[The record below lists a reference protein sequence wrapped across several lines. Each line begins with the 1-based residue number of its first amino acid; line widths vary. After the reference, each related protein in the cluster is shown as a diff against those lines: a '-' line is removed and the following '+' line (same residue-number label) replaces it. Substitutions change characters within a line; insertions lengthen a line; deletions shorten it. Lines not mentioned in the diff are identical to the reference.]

1 MTSLTLPDVK
11 PYLGQMSNVSD
22 AELAGFIAAAETAV
36 EFRVGPLVVA
46 ERTAVVRGRG
56 CAHLTVPVGPIDG
69 VTSVTGKSGST
80 VAVERFSGR
89 AGVIYFESALSEN
102 YYTVVYDAGWA
113 ATAGAIPAD
122 LKQAVAW
129 QVQLDWQSMRGK
141 AQRGP
146 DDLRARIAEKLSP
159 YMGHGFA

>member
-11 PYLGQMSNVSD
+11 PYLGQMQNVNDS
-22 AELAGFIAAAETAV
+22 ELAGFIAAAELAV
-36 EFRVGPLVVA
+36 EHKVGPLVETEVTEVLA
-46 ERTAVVRGRG
+46 GSGTCELVV
-56 CAHLTVPVGPIDG
+56 LGPIRG
-69 VTSVTGKSGST
+69 VTSITGSNGGTVT
-80 VAVERFSGR
+80 ADRFDATS
-89 AGVIYFESALSEN
+89 GVIYLPTYAADD

-159 YMGHGFA
+159 YMSHGFA